1 MEKHKIDELFS
12 EKLTE
17 FEQPVSAA
25 SWQQISGALKS
36 KKRSPIGIWLSIA
49 ASAALLITSAFLL
62 LEESNGELED
72 IYITNNANVDIEPGV
87 AIIETQVPLFVK
99 LATESNDNE
108 LLVEA
113 SSEEEDLPKKPL
125 TEQPTA
131 PSATIADNSQTTDTN
146 LSPLLDSEF
155 SKVNPVMAATE
166 EETPLFSDVDAIEEE
181 PVLLASNETLNEP
194 IQIIYKQGEVE
205 EQSKISKALS
215 FMDDVRKGD
224 KRLINF
230 NKFKKGLFTKNKE
243 EGSNSK

>member
-12 EKLTE
+12 EKLTGL
-17 FEQPVSAA
+17 EQPVSAA
-25 SWQQISGALKS
+25 SWQQISGELKS
-36 KKRSPIGIWLSIA
+36 KKRFPIGIWLSIA
-49 ASAALLITSAFLL
+49 ASAALLITSAYLL
-62 LEESNGELED
+62 LEEGNSELED
-72 IYITNNANVDIEPGV
+72 IYITNTTNVNVEPGV

-99 LATESNDNE
+99 VVTELNDDE
-108 LLVEA
+108 LLLSA
-113 SSEEEDLPKKPL
+113 NEEEVIVPNKSAIE
-125 TEQPTA
+125 T
-131 PSATIADNSQTTDTN
+131 PSATSTTVADNSQTTDTD
-146 LSPLLDSEF
+146 LSPILDSEF

-166 EETPLFSDVDAIEEE
+166 EETPLFSDVDATEEE

-224 KRLINF
+224 KRLINL

-243 EGSNSK
+243 EGPNSK